1 MCNRMRKNDSL
12 KAEWGFTLIE
22 LIVAIVIIGVALPAI
37 FSLYAS
43 LSAKASD
50 GAVLDQMAALA
61 QNKMEEIIAKKEA
74 DWAWYQDPTQ
84 FEADERLADDYHRT
98 VTVNTIS
105 NWGNA
110 ALNGWEVTVTVSNTR
125 ISNDYTLQVRLTKYY
140 LE

>member
-1 MCNRMRKNDSL
+1 M
-12 KAEWGFTLIE
+12 KAVTKRNIFIATEQGFTLIE

-61 QNKMEEIIAKKEA
+61 QNKMEEIIAKKET
-74 DWAWYQDPTQ
+74 DWTWYQDPTQ
-84 FEADERLADDYHRT
+84 FEVDESLADDYHRT
-98 VTVNTIS
+98 VTVTAIT

-110 ALNGWEVTVTVSNTR
+110 ALNAWEVAVAVTNPR
-125 ISNDYTLQVRLTKYY
+125 ISNSYTLNVRLTKYY
-140 LE
+140 ME